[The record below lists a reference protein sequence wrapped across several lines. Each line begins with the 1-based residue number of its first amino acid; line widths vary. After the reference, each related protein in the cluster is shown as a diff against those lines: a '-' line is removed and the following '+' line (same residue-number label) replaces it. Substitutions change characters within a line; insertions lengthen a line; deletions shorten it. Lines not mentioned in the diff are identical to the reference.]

1 MDPWYWKLIYLF
13 IGAII
18 GAIIGAFAVA
28 LCAMARCGDC
38 EIIHRIMRGGK

>member
-13 IGAII
+13 I